1 MGIRQLRISDRKEIF
16 RKIRDLKGKKIQIV
30 LTTGAAYFGVVHD
43 VTDEKLILEN
53 MLNKKVTYPVTSLSE
68 IYIDSHT

>member
-1 MGIRQLRISDRKEIF
+1 MGIRQLRISDRQEIA
-16 RKIRDLKGKKIQIV
+16 RKIPDLKGKKIQVV

-43 VTDEKLILEN
+43 ITNGTLILEN